1 MTRILFI
8 ESSATLRHALSKQLQ
23 YSDYDVSIEDS
34 YEMAATYLAEHEKTP
49 TYDSIVIGWP
59 TIAQAA
65 TDELLAALSESPFD
79 QIPVIVLSHE
89 TDPATMEWASQRNRT
104 ALLLWDNHQDIV
116 HTLHMLMNSD
126 YAIEGNINEDTDEP
140 VRALLV
146 DDSPTARVKFRKL
159 LIHAGYVTETASS
172 AEEAFEKCQSSN
184 FDIAIVDYFMPV
196 VAGNILCRQLRDTP
210 KTSHMVTAILTSTY
224 LDSVITNSLASGAVD
239 CMFKNESNDL
249 FLARVAA
256 MSRTARMAR
265 RTELERQ
272 RLDGILS
279 SVGDGVYGVDR
290 DGLITFVNPAV
301 RHILGIDKDVPLIGN
316 MPSKVFHYIC
326 PTTLNSKN
334 RHCYVKQAMDNDQTL
349 YAIES
354 IFARSDGSPIQV
366 EQTILPLKVDGQ
378 VTGAVIAFRDI
389 SMRKLLEEELKWQA
403 NHDPLTKLLNRNYFE
418 NYLSEE
424 VQRLKRSKEQS
435 ALLYID
441 LDRFKY
447 INDTIGH
454 AAGDQLLIEIGEQ
467 LQKRLRKA
475 DLLARLGG
483 DEFAIILHNV
493 NPDSLFEASDVF
505 RQVLDDYKFTYNS
518 RTYQINGCIGVAPI
532 NEFSATP
539 GEVLANADIACNI
552 AKNKGRNTTHIYNV
566 DQDDKVSMDMELGWS
581 IRLSQALS
589 GDGFTLHHQPILPLD
604 DINPDQLTTDSG
616 VLWEKFRDSSS
627 DKDLIFEVL
636 IRMNN
641 PHGELIAPNAF
652 IPTAERFNM
661 MPDIDN
667 WVLRNTLKNITY
679 YQRQFPQARFSIN
692 LSGQSLGSTELIDI
706 LIDAIENHSLQPG
719 SIIFEI
725 TESCAIAHLD
735 EARHF
740 IGQMLVYGC
749 NFALDD
755 FGSGYCSF
763 SHLKN
768 LPVEYIKIDGLFVK
782 DIVND
787 PMDREIVS
795 SINNIA
801 HSLGMKTV
809 AEFVEDLETVKLLKK
824 CGVDYIQGYY
834 ITKPYELS
842 MPDNVVHAD
851 FKSGNKP
858 G

>member
-1 MTRILFI
+1 MPRILFI

-23 YSDYDVSIEDS
+23 YSHYDVSVES
-34 YEMAATYLAEHEKTP
+34 NYAAATSYLLAHEENP
-49 TYDSIVIGWP
+49 TYDAIIIGWP
-59 TIAQAA
+59 NTAHTVTDDLIA
-65 TDELLAALSESPFD
+65 TLSEPPFD
-79 QIPVIVLSHE
+79 QLAVIVLSHE
-89 TDPATMEWASQRNRT
+89 TDPATMEWASQRKQT

-116 HTLHMLMNSD
+116 HTLHMLLN
-126 YAIEGNINEDTDEP
+126 AEQTFEHNIDDEHEEP
-140 VRALLV
+140 IRALLV

-159 LIHAGYVTETASS
+159 LMHAGYITETASN
-172 AEEAFEKCQSSN
+172 AEEAFEKACSGN

-196 VAGNILCRQLRDTP
+196 VTGDELCRQLRDNVS
-210 KTSHMVTAILTSTY
+210 TSHMVSAILTSTY
-224 LDSVITNSLASGAVD
+224 LDSVITSSLASGAVE

-249 FLARVAA
+249 FLARVDA
-256 MSRTARMAR
+256 MSRTVRMTR
-265 RTELERQ
+265 RTEHERQ
-272 RLDGILS
+272 RLSGILS

-301 RHILGIDKDVPLIGN
+301 RNILGFDNEIPLIGSV
-316 MPSKVFHYIC
+316 PAKVFHYVC
-326 PTTLNSKN
+326 PTTLGSKN
-334 RHCYVKQAMDNDQTL
+334 RHCYVKQAMDNDQKL

-354 IFARSDGSPIQV
+354 IFARSDGTPIQV
-366 EQTILPLKVDGQ
+366 EQTILPLKIDNQ
-378 VTGAVIAFRDI
+378 VSGAVIAFRDI

-467 LQKRLRKA
+467 LNKRLRKA

-493 NPDSLFEASDVF
+493 HMDSLFEAADVF

-532 NEFSATP
+532 NEFTATP

-552 AKNKGRNTTHIYNV
+552 AKNKGRNTTHIY
-566 DQDDKVSMDMELGWS
+566 DTEQDDKVSMDVELGWS
-581 IRLSQALS
+581 IRLSQALEK
-589 GDGFTLHHQPILPLD
+589 DGLILHHQPILPLP
-604 DINPDQLTTDSG
+604 DIQLQQLTSKQE
-616 VLWEKFRDSSS
+616 VLWQQYQNDTSKNN
-627 DKDLIFEVL
+627 LIFEVL
-636 IRMNN
+636 LRMKN
-641 PHGELIAPNAF
+641 PHGELISPNAF

-667 WVLRNTLKNITY
+667 WVARNTLRNIAH
-679 YQRQFPQARFSIN
+679 YQRQYPQASFSIN
-692 LSGQSLGSTELIDI
+692 LSGQSLGSSELIDI
-706 LIDAIENHSLQPG
+706 VKDAIENYSLQPG

-735 EARHF
+735 EARNF
-740 IGQMLVYGC
+740 IGQMMIYGC
-749 NFALDD
+749 HFALDD

-763 SHLKN
+763 AHLKN
-768 LPVEYIKIDGLFVK
+768 LPVEYIKIDGQFVR

-787 PMDREIVS
+787 PMDLAIVT

-809 AEFVEDLETVKLLKK
+809 AEFVEDIETVKLLKQ

-834 ITKPYELS
+834 IARPYALP

-851 FKSGNKP
+851 FSSGKP
-858 G
+858 S